1 MNSDYFF
8 FIENKKNNLL
18 LKNSFRFATDC
29 NLKEFLLMK
38 NLFAL
43 FVFSI
48 VFFSNTYAQNLKGR
62 VLDFDTKEPLAFAN
76 LIFNS
81 NQKLTASTDIDGKF
95 SISSLQPLHNLTCS
109 YVGYET
115 QSVPLARD
123 NNIIIYLK
131 ASVDK
136 LDEVVIKPS
145 ENPANAIIRKVIAN
159 KEKNNP
165 ENIPSFKY
173 TSYNKMIYDVK
184 TDGTTKADSLNRK
197 TKGKLLKDSPLFM
210 MESVS
215 ERKFIAPDISEEIV
229 IGTKVSGFQ
238 NPSFAS
244 LATDLQPFSFYQDN
258 IKLFDIQYLNPISK
272 GSLSKYRFILEDTIF
287 QNKDTIYIISFQP
300 KKNKKIEGLK
310 GQLYIN
316 TNKYAVQNVIATPFE
331 KGKIDIK
338 IQQKY
343 TFIGDKY
350 WFPEQLNY
358 ALQFTEL
365 KMVVNGKSYISD
377 VQLEIPLQKKDF
389 ALESVRIDKMA
400 TKKDTVFWNN
410 FRIEPLSETE
420 KVTYRVVDSI
430 GKENSFDKILSSVEK
445 LTQFKIGIGVFD
457 LDLAKTIV
465 YNKYEGYRLGL
476 GVYTNE
482 KLFENLTF
490 GGFLGYGTRDNAWKY
505 GGEIIYQIS
514 KENEFKIGGKYQ
526 NNLVEVGNY
535 GINSSMQNKLNVRN
549 FQAYLMDNVKQT
561 SFNIEARN
569 FRFLKWNIAFTQTNT
584 TPKYSYEFHENGKIY
599 TDYTDSN
606 IKVDLRFGFKE
617 KFIQSFNQR
626 LSVGTNYPIVS
637 LSYVKGIKN
646 VLNSNF
652 NYNKLESRIE
662 QSFFTKNFGTTKY
675 QLDAGIV
682 DNPLPYGLLFTG
694 EGSYDKKYPYM
705 IPNYFQTMLPYEFLS
720 DRYVH
725 LFLSHDFGGLLFKT
739 GEFQP
744 GITIHNNFGWGDL
757 TDKNKNSK
765 LLVDYKVKNKVFMET
780 GLQVDKILKLNYLDV
795 GYLGFGAGIYYRYG
809 AYENPNTKDNL
820 VYKFSAT
827 FAIK

>member
-1 MNSDYFF
+1 MKNTFS
-8 FIENKKNNLL
+8 FILFL
-18 LKNSFRFATDC
+18 ILVFTNSFSQ
-29 NLKEFLLMK
+29 NIKG
-38 NLFAL
+38 
-43 FVFSI
+43 I
-48 VFFSNTYAQNLKGR
+48 VI
-62 VLDFDTKEPLAFAN
+62 DFDTKEPLAFAN
-76 LIFNS
+76 LTFNS
-81 NQKLTASTDIDGKF
+81 NQKLTISADIDGRF
-95 SISSLQPLHNLTCS
+95 SYSSVQPLHSLTCS

-115 QSVPLARD
+115 QSVQLSRD
-123 NNIIIYLK
+123 KTITIYLK
-131 ASVDK
+131 SATDK
-136 LDEVVIKPS
+136 LQEVVIKPS

-159 KEKNNP
+159 QEKNNP

-215 ERKFIAPDISEEIV
+215 ERKFIAPDSSEEIV

-244 LATDLQPFSFYQDN
+244 LATDLQPFSFYKDN
-258 IKLFDIQYLNPISK
+258 IKLFDIHYLNPISK
-272 GSLSKYRFILEDTIF
+272 GSLNKYRFVLEDTIF
-287 QNKDTIYIISFQP
+287 QNNDTIYIISFQP
-300 KKNKKIEGLK
+300 KKNKKFEGLK

-365 KMVVNGKSYISD
+365 KMVVDGKSYISD
-377 VQLEIPLQKKDF
+377 VQLNIPLEKKEF

-400 TKKDTVFWNN
+400 TKKDSLFWNS
-410 FRIEPLSETE
+410 FRIEPLSEIE

-430 GKENSFDKILSSVEK
+430 GKQNNFDKILSSVEK

-482 KLFENLTF
+482 KLFEKWVF
-490 GGFLGYGTRDNAWKY
+490 GGFLGYGTRDNDWKY
-505 GGEIIYQIS
+505 GGEVIYTLS

-526 NNLVEVGNY
+526 NNLLEVGSY
-535 GINSSMQNKLNVRN
+535 GLNSSIQNMLNLRN

-569 FRFLKWNIAFTQTNT
+569 FRYLKWKVAFTQSAT
-584 TPKYSYEFHENGKIY
+584 TPKYGTEFHENGKIY
-599 TDYTDSN
+599 SAYKDSH
-606 IKVDLRFGFKE
+606 IRIDLRFAFKE
-617 KFIQSFNQR
+617 KFIESFNQR
-626 LSVGTNYPIVS
+626 ISVGTTYPIVS
-637 LSYVKGIKN
+637 LSYAKGIKD
-646 VLNSNF
+646 VLNSDF
-652 NYNKLESRIE
+652 NYDKIEARIE

-675 QLDAGIV
+675 QIDAGII
-682 DNPLPYGLLFTG
+682 DNPMPYGLLFTG
-694 EGSYDKKYPYM
+694 EGSFDKKYPYM
-705 IPNYFQTMLPYEFLS
+705 VPNYFQTMLPYEFLS
-720 DRYVH
+720 DQYVN

-739 GEFQP
+739 GKFQP
-744 GITIHNNFGWGDL
+744 GLTLHNNLGWGNL
-757 TDKNKNSK
+757 SDKNKSSN
-765 LLVDYKVKNKVFMET
+765 LLIDYKIKNKVFMET

-795 GYLGFGAGIYYRYG
+795 GYLGLGAGVYYRYG
-809 AYENPNTKDNL
+809 AYENTNTKDNL
-820 VYKFSAT
+820 VYKFSLT

>member
-48 VFFSNTYAQNLKGR
+48 VFFSSTYAQNLKGR

-95 SISSLQPLHNLTCS
+95 SISSLQPLHNLTCT

-343 TFIGDKY
+343 TVIGNKY

-365 KMVVNGKSYISD
+365 KMVVDGKSYISD

-430 GKENSFDKILSSVEK
+430 GKENNFDKILSSVEK

-490 GGFLGYGTRDNAWKY
+490 GSFLGYGTRDNDWKY

-569 FRFLKWNIAFTQTNT
+569 FRYLKWNIAFTQTAT
-584 TPKYSYEFHENGKIY
+584 TPKYSYEFHENDKIY
-599 TDYTDSN
+599 SDYTDSN

-637 LSYVKGIKN
+637 LSYAKGIKN

-662 QSFFTKNFGTTKY
+662 QSFFTKNFGTSKY

-744 GITIHNNFGWGDL
+744 GITIHNNLGWGDL
-757 TDKNKNSK
+757 TDKNKNSN

-780 GLQVDKILKLNYLDV
+780 GLKVDKILKLNYLDV
-795 GYLGFGAGIYYRYG
+795 GYLGFGAGVYYRYG
-809 AYENPNTKDNL
+809 AYENPNTRDNL